1 MRMPLIILCF
11 ALIGCVSPVKQPV
24 RVDCSDGV
32 DKQEA
37 SVIADD
43 YLRQH
48 LTASLGHTG
57 PFDGG
62 TAWIFKITGDVVPIE
77 LPDIPPVLVDK
88 STGQVTWSADTRL
101 KK

>member
-1 MRMPLIILCF
+1 MRTFPIILC
-11 ALIGCVSPVKQPV
+11 LVLVGCASSPKHAT
-24 RVDCSDGV
+24 RVEYSDGV

-48 LTASLGHTG
+48 LSASLGRSG
-57 PFDGG
+57 PYDGG
-62 TAWIFKITGDVVPIE
+62 TAWIFKITGDAVPVE
-77 LPDIPPVLVDK
+77 LADIPPVLVDK
-88 STGQVTWSADTRL
+88 SSGVVTWNAKPPL